1 MLVACAIVKT
11 ESSITFLLSFYD
23 FALVLCHNCFAR
35 LDRSIA
41 TVRCDQSGYNNA
53 TLVEVSC
60 QVSLDSQSD
69 YEAPSDVYQLAALV
83 AQPSRLSAA
92 EVSEAVSLLS
102 IFSNNNFVLDRN
114 EEVSASQV
122 LYKIF
127 ISSHNGAIFY

>member
-1 MLVACAIVKT
+1 MVACAIVTT
-11 ESSITFLLSFYD
+11 ELSITFLLSFYD
-23 FALVLCHNCFAR
+23 FALVLRHNCFAR

-60 QVSLDSQSD
+60 QISLDSQSD

-92 EVSEAVSLLS
+92 DVSEAVSLLS
-102 IFSNNNFVLDRN
+102 IFSKDNSYDL
-114 EEVSASQV
+114 VSANQV

-127 ISSHNGAIFY
+127 ISSRNGAMSISY